1 MAQILFLS
9 HRAPFPPDKGDK
21 IRAFHMLRHLAR
33 RHEVWFGAGADDVGT
48 SERPDVTDF
57 SFRDTCIAPLGSLRR
72 GWNMVG
78 GLVAGAP
85 LSVSRFRHGR
95 LERWIQHVLTHV
107 RPDIVFIYS
116 SAMAQYVVG
125 RTAPGTRLIIDFVDA
140 DAEKWRA
147 YAAAARFPMTA
158 VFAREARRL
167 TLFERRALDA
177 AEAGIVI
184 SETERRLLSAQIPS
198 GVGKLRVLSNG
209 VDLDYFAPAPGSG
222 DGRSIVFCGRMDYQA
237 NADGAAWFARDVFPR
252 VLRSRPDATFRIVGA
267 CPTPAVRALGALAGV
282 EVTGAVPDV
291 RPYLREAAVVVA
303 PLRIAR
309 GIQNKVL
316 EAMAS
321 ARPTV
326 VTPAA
331 LDGIDAADDYEVLIG
346 ADADGFARAVLDV
359 LAGRTIP
366 WLGENARRFVEL
378 HHQWATQLLA
388 LDRLIDSEDDRLSAE
403 AAA

>member
-1 MAQILFLS
+1 MAKILFLS

-21 IRAFHMLRHLAR
+21 IRAFHILRHLCGN
-33 RHEVWFGAGADDVGT
+33 HEVWFGAGADDDG
-48 SERPDVTDF
+48 SRQWPDASDLA
-57 SFRDTCIAPLGSLRR
+57 FRDVCVAPLSAVRR

-78 GLVAGAP
+78 GYAAGAP

-95 LERWIQHVLTHV
+95 LERWIERVLTQV
-107 RPDIVFIYS
+107 RPDVVFIYS

-125 RTAPGTRLIIDFVDA
+125 RTPPGTRVIIDFVDA

-147 YAAAARFPMTA
+147 YATAAKFPMA
-158 VFAREARRL
+158 VIFEREARRL
-167 TLFERRALDA
+167 TAFEGRALHA

-184 SETERRLLSAQIPS
+184 SETERKLLSAQLPA
-198 GVGKLRVLSNG
+198 GAEKLSVLSNG
-209 VDLDYFAPAPGSG
+209 VDLDYFAPAPGPG
-222 DGRSIVFCGRMDYQA
+222 DGRSIVLCGRMDYQA
-237 NADGAAWFARDVFPR
+237 NVDGASWFAREIFPR
-252 VLRSRPDATFRIVGA
+252 VRRQWPEAIFRIVGA
-267 CPTPAVRALGALAGV
+267 SPTAAVQALGGLAGV

-309 GIQNKVL
+309 GVQNKVL

-321 ARPTV
+321 ARPIV

-331 LDGIDAADDYEVLIG
+331 LDGIDAAEGHEVLVG
-346 ADADGFARAVLDV
+346 ADAAAFAHAVSDV
-359 LAGRTIP
+359 LAGAAP
-366 WLGENARRFVEL
+366 SQLGENARRFVT
-378 HHQWATQLLA
+378 HNHQWSTQLLA
-388 LDRLIDSEDDRLSAE
+388 LDRLIGFEGASRSSE

>member
-1 MAQILFLS
+1 MAKILFLS

-21 IRAFHMLRHLAR
+21 IRSFHMLRHLAR

-48 SERPDVTDF
+48 SQPPDVTDF
-57 SFRDTCIAPLGSLRR
+57 PFRDACVAPLGPLRR

-78 GLVAGAP
+78 GLAAGAP

-107 RPDIVFIYS
+107 RPEVVFIYS
-116 SAMAQYVVG
+116 SAMAQYVIG

-167 TLFERRALDA
+167 SIFERRALDA

-184 SETERRLLSAQIPS
+184 SETERGLLAAQIPS
-198 GVGKLRVLSNG
+198 GAGKLRVMSNG
-209 VDLDYFAPAPGSG
+209 VDLDYFAPAPGPG

-237 NADGAAWFARDVFPR
+237 NADGAAWFARE
-252 VLRSRPDATFRIVGA
+252 VLPKVLACRPDATFRIVGA
-267 CPTPAVRALGALAGV
+267 CPTTAVRALGALPGV
-282 EVTGAVPDV
+282 EVTDAVPDV

-321 ARPTV
+321 ARPIV

-331 LDGIDAADDYEVLIG
+331 LDGIDAADDYEVLVG
-346 ADADGFARAVLDV
+346 ANADGFARAVLDI
-359 LAGRTIP
+359 LMGRTMP
-366 WLGENARRFVEL
+366 WLGENGRRFVEL
-378 HHQWATQLLA
+378 RHQWATQLLA
-388 LDRLIDSEDDRLSAE
+388 LDRLIDNEDGRLSAE

>member
-1 MAQILFLS
+1 MAKILFLS

-33 RHEVWFGAGADDVGT
+33 HHEVWFGAGADDVGA
-48 SERPDVTDF
+48 SQRPDVTDF
-57 SFRDTCIAPLGSLRR
+57 PFRDACIAPLGPFRR

-78 GLVAGAP
+78 GLAAGAP
-85 LSVSRFRHGR
+85 LSVSRFRHRR
-95 LERWIQHVLTHV
+95 LERWIQHVLTDV
-107 RPDIVFIYS
+107 RPDVVFIYS
-116 SAMAQYVVG
+116 SAMAQYVIG

-167 TLFERRALDA
+167 TMFERRALDA

-184 SETERRLLSAQIPS
+184 SDTERRLLSAQIPS
-198 GVGKLRVLSNG
+198 GAGKLRVLSNG
-209 VDLDYFAPAPGSG
+209 VDLDYFSPAPGRG

-237 NADGAAWFARDVFPR
+237 NADGAAWFAREVFPK
-252 VLRSRPDATFRIVGA
+252 VLASRPDATFRIVGA
-267 CPTPAVRALGALAGV
+267 CPTPAVRALGALPGV
-282 EVTGAVPDV
+282 EVTGATPDV

-321 ARPTV
+321 ARPIV

-331 LDGIDAADDYEVLIG
+331 LDGIDAADDYEVLVG

-359 LAGRTIP
+359 LTGRTMP
-366 WLGENARRFVEL
+366 WLGENGRRFVEL
-378 HHQWATQLLA
+378 RHQWSTQLLA
-388 LDRLIDSEDDRLSAE
+388 LDRLIDNEDDRLSAE